1 MPISKLLSALQARFG
16 AIEGLQDNNSKTL
29 LQIAARG
36 SCRSFTPEPVPLDLV
51 NTLCAVALSSPSK
64 SDLQQRDIVMVD
76 DPEQRGK
83 INALFPRD
91 SLINGAPL
99 LLVFCGNNRRQRQIS
114 EWRKREFA
122 NDHLDAFFNA
132 SVDAAIALDAF
143 IIAAESIGLGCCPI
157 SAIRNQA
164 YAVSELIAL
173 PDYVFPIAGLALGW
187 PAQTPPVSMRLPLS
201 CTVHRNRF
209 SDDNVQDQ
217 ITDYDKRR
225 AREQPFDAQR
235 QPDRFGDVP
244 NYGWS
249 EDKARQYAREQRAD
263 FGEYIKSRKFNLK

>member
-36 SCRSFTPEPVPLDLV
+36 SCRSFSTEQVPLELV

-64 SDLQQRDIVMVD
+64 SDLQQRDIVIVD

-83 INALFPRD
+83 INALFPGD

-209 SDDNVQDQ
+209 SDDNVLEQ

-225 AREQPFDAQR
+225 AREQPFEAQR
-235 QPDRFGDVP
+235 QPHRFGDVP
-244 NYGWS
+244 IYGWS
-249 EDKARQYAREQRAD
+249 EDKARQYAREERAD
-263 FGEYIKSRKFNLK
+263 FGAYIKSRKFRLD

>member
-1 MPISKLLSALQARFG
+1 MPNLNLLSTLQSRFG
-16 AIEGLQDNNSKTL
+16 DIEGLQDNNSKTL

-157 SAIRNQA
+157 SAIRNQV
-164 YAVSELIAL
+164 YAISDLLAL

-187 PAQTPPVSMRLPLS
+187 PAETPPVSMRLPLS

-209 SDDNVQDQ
+209 SDDDVLEQ
-217 ITDYDKRR
+217 IANYDNRR
-225 AREQPFDAQR
+225 AREQPFEAQR
-235 QPDRFGDVP
+235 QPDRFGNVQD
-244 NYGWS
+244 YGWS

-263 FGEYIKSRKFNLK
+263 FGDYIKSRKFKLD